1 MVLSTGHT
9 FGHLKRKLTLDADAP
24 KNLFLT
30 KETRNVLQHF
40 SETNK
45 TIHFECILKGLSS
58 VKEQSYYNS
67 RMIACNTVI
76 FLKINITCFPI
87 IPVPWMNFVKLPF
100 IPSKPKHDHAHNGPQ
115 HFTNFAR
122 CIKL

>member
-9 FGHLKRKLTLDADAP
+9 FGHLKRKLTLNADAP

-67 RMIACNTVI
+67 RMIACNTVNKYYLFSYHPCPMDELCQASI
-76 FLKINITCFPI
+76 H
-87 IPVPWMNFVKLPF
+87 PF
-100 IPSKPKHDHAHNGPQ
+100 KTK
-115 HFTNFAR
+115 T
-122 CIKL
+122 